1 MDSIVTIFKKTV
13 ANIMNVLNKYNGPNI
28 KRYSPIN
35 NNIDNNGDSPTISI
49 NMEAVSVYQPNSI
62 GWELNNF
69 NKGGTHTKYL
79 NIDKNLRRKKWGKQ
93 RYTLIFK
100 NQRRKRTASSSS
112 FIPYVGVNTDSK
124 GGINSGRGYR
134 PPNES
139 LPNPWPPAQVYKKV
153 TLLSKNL
160 DNNLDIAKYGI
171 QAIQIENSGYYNI
184 QIIRTLRDPYQ
195 TLQKSDNTTISDRAN
210 NYKNY
215 IYILIF
221 KSGSSYKDIN
231 AYLGQCKK
239 QPKLKQKSKDFF
251 IPSSNEKIL
260 KYTPSPG
267 NSCTVLLDSGD
278 IIIAYS
284 TKKIGEITF
293 SGKYIGKTT
302 VCTFSKSASYQL
314 NT

>member
-28 KRYSPIN
+28 KRYSPI
-35 NNIDNNGDSPTISI
+35 DNNDDPPTISI
-49 NMEAVSVYQPNSI
+49 NMEAISVYQPNSI

-79 NIDKNLRRKKWGKQ
+79 NINNKIVRKKWGKQ

-112 FIPYVGVNTDSK
+112 FIPYAGVNNDK
-124 GGINSGRGYR
+124 RGGINSGHGYR
-134 PPNES
+134 PPNKS
-139 LPNPWPPAQVYKKV
+139 LPNPWPPAQIYKNV

-160 DNNLDIAKYGI
+160 DKNLAISKYGI

-184 QIIRTLRDPYQ
+184 QITRTIRDQYQ
-195 TLQKSDNTTISDRAN
+195 TLQKVDNKNSTTIDVRAN

-221 KSGSSYKDIN
+221 KSGSSYTDIN

-239 QPKLKQKSKDFF
+239 QQQTKQNF
-251 IPSSNEKIL
+251 IPLSDDKIL

-278 IIIAYS
+278 IIIGYS

-293 SGKYIGKTT
+293 SGKYIGKTS

-314 NT
+314 NN

>member
-1 MDSIVTIFKKTV
+1 
-13 ANIMNVLNKYNGPNI
+13 MNVLNKYNGPKI
-28 KRYSPIN
+28 KRYSPIDN
-35 NNIDNNGDSPTISI
+35 GNISSPTIGI
-49 NMEAVSVYQPNSI
+49 NMEDVSVYQPNSI
-62 GWELNNF
+62 GWQLNNF

-79 NIDKNLRRKKWGKQ
+79 NIHKNLGRKKWGKQ

-124 GGINSGRGYR
+124 GGINSGSGYR
-134 PPNES
+134 PPNKS
-139 LPNPWPPAQVYKKV
+139 LPIPWPPAQVYKNV
-153 TLLSKNL
+153 TVLSKNL
-160 DNNLDIAKYGI
+160 DKNLDISKYGI
-171 QAIQIENSGYYNI
+171 QAIQIENSGHYII

-195 TLQKSDNTTISDRAN
+195 TLQKIDNNTTIFDRAN

-221 KSGSSYKDIN
+221 KSGSSYTDIN
-231 AYLGQCKK
+231 AYLGECKK
-239 QPKLKQKSKDFF
+239 QQKHKQKLKQNF
-251 IPSSNEKIL
+251 IPLSNEKIL

-278 IIIAYS
+278 IIIVYS

-293 SGKYIGKTT
+293 SGKYIGKTS

-314 NT
+314 NN

>member
-1 MDSIVTIFKKTV
+1 
-13 ANIMNVLNKYNGPNI
+13 
-28 KRYSPIN
+28 
-35 NNIDNNGDSPTISI
+35 
-49 NMEAVSVYQPNSI
+49 MEDVSVYQPNSI
-62 GWELNNF
+62 GWQLNNF

-79 NIDKNLRRKKWGKQ
+79 NIDKNLGRKKWGKQ

-124 GGINSGRGYR
+124 GGINSGSGYR
-134 PPNES
+134 PPNKL
-139 LPNPWPPAQVYKKV
+139 LPIPWPPAQVYKNV

-160 DNNLDIAKYGI
+160 DNNLAISKYGI

-195 TLQKSDNTTISDRAN
+195 TLQKNDNNTTIFDRAN

-221 KSGSSYKDIN
+221 KSHSSYTDIN
-231 AYLGQCKK
+231 AYLGECKK
-239 QPKLKQKSKDFF
+239 LQKLKQKSKQNF
-251 IPSSNEKIL
+251 IPLSNEKIL

-278 IIIAYS
+278 IIIVYS

-293 SGKYIGKTT
+293 SGKYIGKTS

-314 NT
+314 NN